1 MIIAVCDD
9 NDIALNNICSLIEKN
24 LEKQCRILKFNTAS
38 ALEFYIDDN
47 KKFNLD
53 ILVIDIDLGNSNGID
68 LAKKVKSHFPLIK
81 IIFITGFIN
90 YAENI
95 FEADPTYFIVKPIKE
110 DKLVDA
116 LNKTINAIN
125 EDKPDIISIS
135 SKGAI
140 TNINL
145 KNLKYIESFKRQIII
160 HESTDEIKLYFKLKE
175 IEKILPSHF
184 VRCHQSY
191 IVNMNKVK
199 YLNTGSFSL
208 YDGESIPISQSRYN
222 KTKESFINYL
232 GEKLCH

>member
-24 LEKQCRILKFNTAS
+24 LEKQCRLLKFNTAS

-47 KKFNLD
+47 KKINLD
-53 ILVIDIDLGNSNGID
+53 ILVIDIDLGNSNG
-68 LAKKVKSHFPLIK
+68 
-81 IIFITGFIN
+81 T
-90 YAENI
+90 ENI